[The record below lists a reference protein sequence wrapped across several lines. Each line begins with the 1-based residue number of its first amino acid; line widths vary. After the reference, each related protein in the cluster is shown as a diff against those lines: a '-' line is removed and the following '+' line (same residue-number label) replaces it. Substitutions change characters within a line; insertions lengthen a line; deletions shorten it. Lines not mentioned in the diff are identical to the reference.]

1 MNDYLNLK
9 YSFYLYR
16 DSEKWSVNHYLYLS
30 FLIKEIFQTYIFML
44 NSTQSEIS
52 RTVIWSMS
60 IISGLVVAN
69 NYYNQPLLGLISKDL
84 NITESAAG
92 KISVLTQLGY
102 AFGLLLIVP
111 LGDKF
116 LRKKLILIDLLLVFS
131 ALLWMTFATEL
142 WMLYAASLLIG
153 TTSVIPQLFVPIAA
167 ELSSEKEKAANIGLV
182 VSGLLLGI
190 LLSRFIGG
198 IVGEIWGWRTMFGIA
213 AGLMLLVWIFV
224 YKMLPEMKPNF
235 KGTYFELMNSVL
247 NLAKTQPVLQLA
259 SFRGAMA
266 FGSMCALF
274 TTLVFHME
282 KPPFEVGASVV
293 GSFGLAGAVGALAAA
308 KVGSLQNK
316 MSINRIIL
324 YALLILIGSW
334 GFTYFAGNTY
344 WGLIVGVILVDLG
357 VQSSHIMN
365 QTNYFLLKTNAV
377 NRLNTVYMVSY
388 FIGGS
393 LGTYS
398 ASVAWQYAQWEGVCF
413 VGTTMGLLALVT
425 HVLFA
430 RKVK

>member
-1 MNDYLNLK
+1 MQI
-9 YSFYLYR
+9 
-16 DSEKWSVNHYLYLS
+16 DSTSR
-30 FLIKEIFQTYIFML
+30 
-44 NSTQSEIS
+44 IS
-52 RTVIWSMS
+52 RTVIWLMS

-102 AFGLLLIVP
+102 AAGLLLIVP

-116 LRKKLILIDLLLVFS
+116 LRKKLILIDLLLVFGS
-131 ALLWMTFATEL
+131 LLWMAFATEL
-142 WMLYAASLLIG
+142 WMLYVASLLIG

-167 ELSSEKEKAANIGLV
+167 ELSSDEERSGNIGLV
-182 VSGLLLGI
+182 MSGLLLGI
-190 LLSRFIGG
+190 LLSRFVGG
-198 IVGEIWGWRTMFGIA
+198 IIGEIWGWRAMFGIA
-213 AGLMLLVWIFV
+213 AGLMIVVWIAV
-224 YKMLPEMKPNF
+224 YKMLPEIQPNF
-235 KGTYFELMNSVL
+235 KGTYKELMRSVA
-247 NLAKTQPVLQLA
+247 NLARTQPVLQLA

-282 KPPFEVGASVV
+282 KPPFNAGASVV

-308 KVGSLQNK
+308 KVGKLQK
-316 MSINRIIL
+316 YLDINRIIF
-324 YALLILIGSW
+324 YSLLIVLGSW
-334 GFTYFAGNTY
+334 AFTYFAGATY

-365 QTNYFLLKTNAV
+365 QTNYFMIKSNAV

-393 LGTYS
+393 LGTWT
-398 ASVAWQYAQWEGVCF
+398 ASLAWQQAQWAGVCA
-413 VGTTMGLLALVT
+413 VGATMGVLALIA
-425 HVLFA
+425 HLLFNK
-430 RKVK
+430 KVKTAK

>member
-1 MNDYLNLK
+1 
-9 YSFYLYR
+9 
-16 DSEKWSVNHYLYLS
+16 
-30 FLIKEIFQTYIFML
+30 ML
-44 NSTQSEIS
+44 NSTQSGIS
-52 RTVIWSMS
+52 KTVIWSMS

-69 NYYNQPLLGLISKDL
+69 NYYNQPLLGLIAKDFSVS
-84 NITESAAG
+84 ESAAG

-116 LRKKLILIDLLLVFS
+116 LRKKLILIDLVLVFA

-167 ELSSEKEKAANIGLV
+167 ELSSEKDKAANIGLV

-190 LLSRFIGG
+190 LLSRFVGG
-198 IVGEIWGWRTMFGIA
+198 IVGELWGWRSMFGIA
-213 AGLMLLVWIFV
+213 AGLMLLVWVFV
-224 YKMLPEMKPNF
+224 YKMLPELQPNF
-235 KGTYFELMNSVL
+235 KGTYLELMNSVL
-247 NLAKTQPVLQLA
+247 QLAKTQPVLQLA

-282 KPPFEVGASVV
+282 RPPFEVGASVV

-344 WGLIVGVILVDLG
+344 WGLIIGVILIDLG

-393 LGTYS
+393 LGTFF
-398 ASVAWQYAQWEGVCF
+398 ASLAWQYAQWEGVCF
-413 VGTTMGLLALVT
+413 VGITMGLLALIA
-425 HVLFA
+425 HIIFS
-430 RKVK
+430 RKVSLKSKII

>member
-1 MNDYLNLK
+1 MQI
-9 YSFYLYR
+9 
-16 DSEKWSVNHYLYLS
+16 DSTSR
-30 FLIKEIFQTYIFML
+30 
-44 NSTQSEIS
+44 IS
-52 RTVIWSMS
+52 RTVIWLMS

-102 AFGLLLIVP
+102 AAGLLLIVP

-116 LRKKLILIDLLLVFS
+116 LRKKLILIDLLLVFGS
-131 ALLWMTFATEL
+131 LLWMTFATEL
-142 WMLYAASLLIG
+142 WMLYVASLLIG

-167 ELSSEKEKAANIGLV
+167 ELSSDEERSGNIGLV
-182 VSGLLLGI
+182 MSGLLLGI
-190 LLSRFIGG
+190 LLSRFVGG
-198 IVGEIWGWRTMFGIA
+198 IVGELWGWRAMFGIA
-213 AGLMLLVWIFV
+213 AGLMILVWFAV
-224 YKMLPEMKPNF
+224 YKMLPEIQPHF
-235 KGTYFELMNSVL
+235 KGTYKELMQSVA
-247 NLAKTQPVLQLA
+247 NLARTQPVLQLA

-282 KPPFEVGASVV
+282 KPPFNAGASVV

-308 KVGSLQNK
+308 KVGKLQK
-316 MSINRIIL
+316 YLDINRIIF
-324 YALLILIGSW
+324 YSLLIVLGSW
-334 GFTYFAGNTY
+334 AFTYFAGETY

-365 QTNYFLLKTNAV
+365 QTNYFMIKSNAV

-393 LGTYS
+393 LGTWT
-398 ASVAWQYAQWEGVCF
+398 ASLAWQQAQWAGVCT
-413 VGTTMGLLALVT
+413 VGATMGVLALIA
-425 HVLFA
+425 HLLFNK
-430 RKVK
+430 KVKAAK

>member
-1 MNDYLNLK
+1 
-9 YSFYLYR
+9 
-16 DSEKWSVNHYLYLS
+16 
-30 FLIKEIFQTYIFML
+30 
-44 NSTQSEIS
+44 
-52 RTVIWSMS
+52 MS

-84 NITESAAG
+84 NVTESAAG
-92 KISVLTQLGY
+92 KISVLTQIGY
-102 AFGLLLIVP
+102 AIGLLLIVP

-116 LRKKLILIDLLLVFS
+116 LRKRLILIDLLLVFG

-198 IVGEIWGWRTMFGIA
+198 IVGEMWGWRSMFGIA

-235 KGTYFELMNSVL
+235 KGTYFELMNSVW
-247 NLAKTQPVLQLA
+247 NLAKTQAVLQLA

-274 TTLVFHME
+274 TTLVFHMQR
-282 KPPFEVGASVV
+282 PPFEVGASVV

-308 KVGSLQNK
+308 KVGSLQNR
-316 MSINRIIL
+316 MSINRIIF

-365 QTNYFLLKTNAV
+365 QTNYFLSKTTAV

-393 LGTYS
+393 LGTYT

-413 VGTTMGLLALVT
+413 VGVTMGLLALVV

-430 RKVK
+430 RKINTEK

>member
-1 MNDYLNLK
+1 
-9 YSFYLYR
+9 
-16 DSEKWSVNHYLYLS
+16 
-30 FLIKEIFQTYIFML
+30 
-44 NSTQSEIS
+44 
-52 RTVIWSMS
+52 MS

-69 NYYNQPLLGLISKDL
+69 NYYNQPLLGLIAKDFSVS
-84 NITESAAG
+84 ESAAG

-102 AFGLLLIVP
+102 ALGLLLIVP

-116 LRKKLILIDLLLVFS
+116 LRKKLILIDLVLVFA

-167 ELSSEKEKAANIGLV
+167 ELSSEKDKAANIGLV

-190 LLSRFIGG
+190 LLSRFVGG
-198 IVGEIWGWRTMFGIA
+198 IVGELWGWRSMFGIA
-213 AGLMLLVWIFV
+213 AGLMLLVWVFV
-224 YKMLPEMKPNF
+224 YKMLPELQPNF
-235 KGTYFELMNSVL
+235 KGTYLELMNSVL
-247 NLAKTQPVLQLA
+247 QLAKTQPVLQLA

-282 KPPFEVGASVV
+282 RPPFEVGASVV

-344 WGLIVGVILVDLG
+344 WGLIIGVILIDLG

-393 LGTYS
+393 LGTFF
-398 ASVAWQYAQWEGVCF
+398 ASLAWQYAQWEGVCL
-413 VGTTMGLLALVT
+413 VGITMGLLALIA
-425 HVLFA
+425 HIIFS
-430 RKVK
+430 RKVSLKSKII

>member
-1 MNDYLNLK
+1 
-9 YSFYLYR
+9 
-16 DSEKWSVNHYLYLS
+16 
-30 FLIKEIFQTYIFML
+30 ML
-44 NSTQSEIS
+44 NSTQSGIS
-52 RTVIWSMS
+52 KTVIWSMS

-69 NYYNQPLLGLISKDL
+69 NYYNQPLLGLIAKDFSVS
-84 NITESAAG
+84 ESAAG

-116 LRKKLILIDLLLVFS
+116 LRKKLILIDLVLVFA

-167 ELSSEKEKAANIGLV
+167 ELSSEKDKAANIGLV

-190 LLSRFIGG
+190 LLSRFVGG
-198 IVGEIWGWRTMFGIA
+198 IVGELWGWRSMFGIA
-213 AGLMLLVWIFV
+213 AGLMLLVWVFV
-224 YKMLPEMKPNF
+224 YKMLPEVQPNF

-247 NLAKTQPVLQLA
+247 QLAKTQPVLQLA

-282 KPPFEVGASVV
+282 RPPFEVGASVV

-308 KVGSLQNK
+308 KVGSLQNR

-344 WGLIVGVILVDLG
+344 WGLIIGVILIDLG

-365 QTNYFLLKTNAV
+365 QTNYFSLKTNAV

-393 LGTYS
+393 LGTFF
-398 ASVAWQYAQWEGVCF
+398 ASLAWQYAQWEGVCF
-413 VGTTMGLLALVT
+413 VGITMGLLALIA
-425 HVLFA
+425 HILFA
-430 RKVK
+430 GKKINTEK

>member
-1 MNDYLNLK
+1 
-9 YSFYLYR
+9 
-16 DSEKWSVNHYLYLS
+16 
-30 FLIKEIFQTYIFML
+30 ML
-44 NSTQSEIS
+44 NSTQSGIS
-52 RTVIWSMS
+52 KTVIWSMS

-69 NYYNQPLLGLISKDL
+69 NYYNQPLLGLIAKDFSVS
-84 NITESAAG
+84 ESAAG

-116 LRKKLILIDLLLVFS
+116 LRKKLILIDLVLVFG

-167 ELSSEKEKAANIGLV
+167 ELSLEKDKAANIGLV

-190 LLSRFIGG
+190 LLSRFVGG
-198 IVGEIWGWRTMFGIA
+198 IVGELWGWRSMFGIA
-213 AGLMLLVWIFV
+213 AGLMLLVWVFV
-224 YKMLPEMKPNF
+224 YKMLPEVQPNF

-247 NLAKTQPVLQLA
+247 QLAKTQPILQLA

-282 KPPFEVGASVV
+282 RPPFEVGASVV

-308 KVGSLQNK
+308 KVGSLQNR

-344 WGLIVGVILVDLG
+344 WGLIIGVILIDLG

-365 QTNYFLLKTNAV
+365 QTNYFSLKTNAV

-393 LGTYS
+393 LGTFF
-398 ASVAWQYAQWEGVCF
+398 ASLAWQYAQWEGVCF
-413 VGTTMGLLALVT
+413 VGITMGLLALIA
-425 HVLFA
+425 HILFA
-430 RKVK
+430 GKKINTEK

>member
-1 MNDYLNLK
+1 
-9 YSFYLYR
+9 
-16 DSEKWSVNHYLYLS
+16 
-30 FLIKEIFQTYIFML
+30 ML
-44 NSTQSEIS
+44 NSTQSGIS
-52 RTVIWSMS
+52 KTVIWSMS

-69 NYYNQPLLGLISKDL
+69 NYYNQPLLGLIAKDFSVS
-84 NITESAAG
+84 ESAAG

-116 LRKKLILIDLLLVFS
+116 LRKKLILIDLVLVFA

-167 ELSSEKEKAANIGLV
+167 ELSSEKDKAANIGLV

-190 LLSRFIGG
+190 LLSRFVGG
-198 IVGEIWGWRTMFGIA
+198 IVGELWGWRSMFGIA
-213 AGLMLLVWIFV
+213 AGLMLLVWVFV
-224 YKMLPEMKPNF
+224 YKMLPEVQPNF

-247 NLAKTQPVLQLA
+247 QLAKTQPILQLA

-282 KPPFEVGASVV
+282 RPPFEVGASVV

-308 KVGSLQNK
+308 KVGSLQNR

-344 WGLIVGVILVDLG
+344 WGLIIGVILIDLG

-365 QTNYFLLKTNAV
+365 QTNYFSLKTNAV

-393 LGTYS
+393 LGTFF
-398 ASVAWQYAQWEGVCF
+398 ASLAWQYAQWEGVCF
-413 VGTTMGLLALVT
+413 VGITMGLLALIA
-425 HVLFA
+425 HILFA
-430 RKVK
+430 GKKNNTEK

>member
-1 MNDYLNLK
+1 
-9 YSFYLYR
+9 
-16 DSEKWSVNHYLYLS
+16 
-30 FLIKEIFQTYIFML
+30 ML
-44 NSTQSEIS
+44 NSTQSGIS
-52 RTVIWSMS
+52 KTVIWSMS

-69 NYYNQPLLGLISKDL
+69 NYYNQPLLGLIAKDFSVS
-84 NITESAAG
+84 ESAAG

-116 LRKKLILIDLLLVFS
+116 LRKKLILIDLVLVFG

-167 ELSSEKEKAANIGLV
+167 ELSSEKDKAANIGLV

-190 LLSRFIGG
+190 LLSRFVGG
-198 IVGEIWGWRTMFGIA
+198 IVGELWGWRSMFGIA
-213 AGLMLLVWIFV
+213 AGLMLLVWVFV
-224 YKMLPEMKPNF
+224 YKMLPEVQPNF

-247 NLAKTQPVLQLA
+247 QLAKTQPVLQLA

-282 KPPFEVGASVV
+282 RPPFEVGASVV

-308 KVGSLQNK
+308 KVGSLQNR

-334 GFTYFAGNTY
+334 AFTYFAGNTY
-344 WGLIVGVILVDLG
+344 WGLIIGVILIDLG

-365 QTNYFLLKTNAV
+365 QTNYFSLKTNAV

-393 LGTYS
+393 LGTFF
-398 ASVAWQYAQWEGVCF
+398 ASLAWQYAQWEGVCF
-413 VGTTMGLLALVT
+413 VGITMGLLALIA
-425 HVLFA
+425 HILFA
-430 RKVK
+430 GKKINTEK

>member
-1 MNDYLNLK
+1 
-9 YSFYLYR
+9 
-16 DSEKWSVNHYLYLS
+16 
-30 FLIKEIFQTYIFML
+30 ML
-44 NSTQSEIS
+44 NSTQSGIS
-52 RTVIWSMS
+52 KTVIWSMS

-69 NYYNQPLLGLISKDL
+69 NYYNQPLLGLIAKDFSVS
-84 NITESAAG
+84 ESAAG

-116 LRKKLILIDLLLVFS
+116 LRKKLILIDLVLVFA

-167 ELSSEKEKAANIGLV
+167 ELSSEKDKAANIGLV

-190 LLSRFIGG
+190 LLSRFVGG
-198 IVGEIWGWRTMFGIA
+198 IVGELWGWRSMFGIA
-213 AGLMLLVWIFV
+213 AGLMLLVWVFV
-224 YKMLPEMKPNF
+224 YKMLPEVQPNF
-235 KGTYFELMNSVL
+235 RGTYFELMNSVL
-247 NLAKTQPVLQLA
+247 QLAKTQPVLQLA

-282 KPPFEVGASVV
+282 RPPFEVGASVV

-344 WGLIVGVILVDLG
+344 WGLIIGVILIDLG

-393 LGTYS
+393 LGTFF
-398 ASVAWQYAQWEGVCF
+398 ASLAWQYAQWEGVCL
-413 VGTTMGLLALVT
+413 VGITMGLLALIA
-425 HVLFA
+425 HIIFS
-430 RKVK
+430 RKVSLKSKII

>member
-1 MNDYLNLK
+1 
-9 YSFYLYR
+9 
-16 DSEKWSVNHYLYLS
+16 
-30 FLIKEIFQTYIFML
+30 ML
-44 NSTQSEIS
+44 NSTQSGIS
-52 RTVIWSMS
+52 KTVIWSMS

-69 NYYNQPLLGLISKDL
+69 NYYNQPLLGLIAKDFSVS
-84 NITESAAG
+84 ESAAG

-116 LRKKLILIDLLLVFS
+116 LRKKLILIDLVLVFA

-153 TTSVIPQLFVPIAA
+153 TTSVIPQLFVPITA
-167 ELSSEKEKAANIGLV
+167 ELSSEKDKAANIGLV

-190 LLSRFIGG
+190 LLSRFVGG
-198 IVGEIWGWRTMFGIA
+198 IVGELWGWRSMFGIA
-213 AGLMLLVWIFV
+213 AGLMLLVWVFV
-224 YKMLPEMKPNF
+224 YKMLPEVQPNF

-247 NLAKTQPVLQLA
+247 QLAKTQPVLQLA

-282 KPPFEVGASVV
+282 RPPFEVGASVV

-308 KVGSLQNK
+308 KVGSLQNR

-344 WGLIVGVILVDLG
+344 WGLIIGVILIDLG

-365 QTNYFLLKTNAV
+365 QTNYFSLKTNAV

-393 LGTYS
+393 LGTFF
-398 ASVAWQYAQWEGVCF
+398 ASLAWQYAQWEGVCF
-413 VGTTMGLLALVT
+413 VGITMGLLALIA
-425 HVLFA
+425 HILFA
-430 RKVK
+430 GKKINTEK